1 MRRVPPHFSIRPD
14 SVEVIPRG
22 DVNLTCVAY
31 GSPMP
36 NVKWRLGPLE
46 LTPEDVV
53 TEGKNVLMLTDIRVS
68 NNYTCVATSELGK
81 IEHVAEVKVKGQC
94 ELATVKIIS
103 VAVVS

>member
-1 MRRVPPHFSIRPD
+1 MSILGWPSIRPD

-81 IEHVAEVKVKGQC
+81 IEHVAQYVKAMP
-94 ELATVKIIS
+94 EALA
-103 VAVVS
+103 AARA